1 MEENKEKLLE
11 IIAKEIQKCTKCP
24 LYKNRKNPVPGEGN
38 PDSEIIF
45 IGEAPGYHEDVQG
58 RPFVGSAGKLLTE
71 LIEMIG
77 LNRKNVFITNVVKC
91 RPPNNRDPLKEEID
105 ACKPYLFKQIEII
118 KPRIIVTL
126 GRHSTLTIL
135 HHMGIKVH
143 GISSVRGQIF
153 KGELLGINIT
163 VIPTYHPAAALYN
176 PKLRRVLE
184 EDFMLIKM
192 VLSGEY
198 DKKKRT
204 IRLDDFF

>member
-1 MEENKEKLLE
+1 MEDNKEKLLE

-91 RPPNNRDPLKEEID
+91 RPPTNRDPLKEEID

-153 KGELLGINIT
+153 KGELLGINVT

>member
-1 MEENKEKLLE
+1 
-11 IIAKEIQKCTKCP
+11 
-24 LYKNRKNPVPGEGN
+24 
-38 PDSEIIF
+38 
-45 IGEAPGYHEDVQG
+45 
-58 RPFVGSAGKLLTE
+58 
-71 LIEMIG
+71 MIG